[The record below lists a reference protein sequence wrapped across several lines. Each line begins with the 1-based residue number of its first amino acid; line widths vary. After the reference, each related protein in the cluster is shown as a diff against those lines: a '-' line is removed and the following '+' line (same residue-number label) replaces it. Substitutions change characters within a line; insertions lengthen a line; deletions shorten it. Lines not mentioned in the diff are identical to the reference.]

1 MKKLLITA
9 LMFLGFLSSTFAQD
23 EVTFTILKTNGST
36 TSFTMNRDARIY
48 YSDTQLMFFDGNETV
63 SINFSDIRKAYF
75 STSQDVNEVDNRQ
88 LSIYPNPAKNIV
100 KITNIAD
107 NQEVILYSISGE
119 AIKKTTASG
128 EAEINISDLNA
139 GIYIIGAGNMFTKF
153 IKM

>member
-63 SINFSDIRKAYF
+63 SINYSDIRKAYF

-100 KITNIAD
+100 KITNISD
-107 NQEVILYSISGE
+107 NQEVIIYSISGE

>member
-1 MKKLLITA
+1 MKKFLITV
-9 LMFLGFLSSTFAQD
+9 LLSVGFLCTSFAQN
-23 EVTFTILKTNGST
+23 EVIFSIVKTDGST
-36 TSFTMNRDARIY
+36 ANYEMNKDARIY

-75 STSQDVNEVDNRQ
+75 STSQDLNEVDNRQ